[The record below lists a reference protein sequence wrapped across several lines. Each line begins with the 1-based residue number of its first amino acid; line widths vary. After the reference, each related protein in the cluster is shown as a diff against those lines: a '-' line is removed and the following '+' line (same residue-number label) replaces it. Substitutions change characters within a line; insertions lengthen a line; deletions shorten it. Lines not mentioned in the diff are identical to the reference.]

1 MKRLL
6 LITAAAWLLGSCSS
20 HPALREAAGLMDS
33 NPDSALVVLDGVTR
47 DSFSSEREKAE
58 FDYLSAEA
66 FYRNYY
72 FLDDAHAD
80 ALARAYHYKEVQR
93 MRVSN
98 LALLLVA
105 ILATLV
111 LYFWARKSQAEK
123 LLLMEKEENERI
135 LSTAEDLQVRL
146 NALRGR
152 QKGADIGLDM
162 LDRLFEQYYVY
173 EGTENLQ
180 PKVLKEVR
188 TMVEG
193 LRGNSKLRQSLEK
206 SLNDSHDGVMRRFR
220 TAFPALKE
228 EDYLLYMFT
237 VSGFSSTTISTLLE
251 KDKPYVYNRLYR
263 LKERVKAS
271 ETEDRDFL
279 LGQLDR

>member
-1 MKRLL
+1 MA
-6 LITAAAWLLGSCSS
+6 ILLGSCTT
-20 HPALREAAGLMDS
+20 HPVLQEASRLMED
-33 NPDSALVVLDGVTR
+33 NPDSALVVLEGLHREDLG
-47 DSFSSEREKAE
+47 SERAKAE
-58 FDYLSAEA
+58 YDYLSAEA
-66 FYRNYY
+66 FYRNYF
-72 FLDDAHAD
+72 FLDDDHAD
-80 ALARAYHYKEVQR
+80 SLARAYRYKELQR
-93 MRVSN
+93 MRLSN
-98 LALLLVA
+98 LALLLAA
-105 ILATLV
+105 ILSTLV

-152 QKGADIGLDM
+152 QKGSDIGLDM

-173 EGTENLQ
+173 EGTDNLQ

-188 TMVEG
+188 TLVEG

-263 LKERVKAS
+263 LKERIKSTDTA
-271 ETEDRDFL
+271 DRDYL
-279 LGQLDR
+279 LAQLER

>member
-6 LITAAAWLLGSCSS
+6 LILSAVLLASCST
-20 HPALREAAGLMDS
+20 HPVLREVAGLMEN
-33 NPDSALVVLDGVTR
+33 NPDSALVVLESVSPDT
-47 DSFSSEREKAE
+47 FTREKDQAE
-58 FDYLSAEA
+58 YDYLCAEA
-66 FYRNYY
+66 FYRNYF
-72 FLDDAHAD
+72 FLDDDHAD
-80 ALARAYHYKEVQR
+80 ALARAYRYKEMQR
-93 MRVSN
+93 MRMSN

-105 ILATLV
+105 IMATLV

-123 LLLMEKEENERI
+123 QLLVEKEENERM
-135 LSTAEDLQVRL
+135 LSAAEDLQARL

-152 QKGADIGLDM
+152 QKGPGIGLDM

-188 TMVEG
+188 TLVDG
-193 LRGNSKLRQSLEK
+193 LRADSKLRQGLEK

-220 TAFPALKE
+220 AAFPALKE

-237 VSGFSSTTISTLLE
+237 VAGFSSTTISTLLTQ
-251 KDKPYVYNRLYR
+251 DKPYVYNHLYR
-263 LKERVKAS
+263 LKERIKSAD
-271 ETEDRDFL
+271 TADREFL
-279 LGQLDR
+279 LAQLER